1 MYVDKAGMI
10 ARYGEAKLIQLTD
23 RGTPATGA
31 IVDAVLEAALADA
44 AATIHGY
51 ARSAGYA
58 VPFAPAPDMVAG
70 WQAAI
75 ALYCLYRDDATDKAT
90 ADWQA
95 AIAQLKDLAA
105 GRIVLQAAGAVA
117 PAPAEGATIL
127 YDAPGRIMTGHSL
140 EGF

>member
-1 MYVDKAGMI
+1 MYVDMAGMI
-10 ARYGEAKLIQLTD
+10 ARYGESKLIQLTD
-23 RGTPATGA
+23 RDTPATGA
-31 IVDAVLEAALADA
+31 IVDAVLSAALADA

-70 WQAAI
+70 WQASI
-75 ALYCLYRDDATDKAT
+75 ALYLLYRDDATYKAT

-95 AIAQLKDLAA
+95 ALSQLKDLAA
-105 GRIVLQAAGAVA
+105 GRIVLQAAGITA
-117 PAPAEGATIL
+117 PAPAQGETVL
-127 YDAPGRIMTGHSL
+127 FDAPGRLMTGHNL